1 MPSKK
6 LKAAGVSKAKFDR
19 CVSKVKAKG
28 SGNAYAI
35 CESSMQKH
43 LANVRRQKKSK

>member
-6 LKAAGVSKAKFDR
+6 LKAAGVSKAKFDN
-19 CVSKVKAKG
+19 CVSKVQAKG

-35 CESSMQKH
+35 CTSSFNKH
-43 LANVRRQKKSK
+43 IAKKRMKK